1 VIHSFHCRFQDW
13 TVHTTDA
20 NITLL
25 SQLIPCAAFVE
36 LPHVLQ
42 IRLVW
47 ALSKHIAFQIDRCHW
62 KTYLLKSKIVLSL
75 KATRVASDDWISI
88 SGTQS
93 IIYWNSKSI
102 CRNLHLLSALSN
114 LENDSWTNG
123 SKSSKSE
130 YNSGFLPFKV
140 WKCNKF
146 TGLRSPLN
154 TRLTRW

>member
-1 VIHSFHCRFQDW
+1 MASIDRVIVGFFRLCDPFVPLSFSRLASSYNRRKHH
-13 TVHTTDA
+13 TVVPVD
-20 NITLL
+20 
-25 SQLIPCAAFVE
+25 SVCCFC
-36 LPHVLQ
+36 
-42 IRLVW
+42 W
-47 ALSKHIAFQIDRCHW
+47 ASAGASKHACVSKHIAFQIDRCHW

-130 YNSGFLPFKV
+130 YNSGFLPF
-140 WKCNKF
+140 
-146 TGLRSPLN
+146 
-154 TRLTRW
+154 